1 MLQRVEVVEAGKSKS
16 IVNIKRVQISMYL
29 DKLPGNVAGVALMV
43 VTAMEVY

>member
-16 IVNIKRVQISMYL
+16 IVNIKRVQIMYL

>member
-29 DKLPGNVAGVALMV
+29 KLPGNVAGVALMV